1 MILAPSDTL
10 AASFQQVRTQTIQ
23 LCAGLET
30 EDYVVQPMPDASP
43 AKWHLGHTT
52 WFWETFVLQ
61 PNLPGYRVFHDEF
74 SFVFNSYYETV
85 GRRSLRT
92 QRGNLSR
99 PTVAEVFRYRTY
111 VDEQMDRFLTDFSPD
126 DTLTNLITLGI
137 EHERQHQE
145 LLVTDIKYT
154 LGHNPLFPPLEIP
167 VEEHTPQ
174 SAATPVT
181 VAEGV
186 YTVGYQGDGFCFDN
200 ELGAHRTYLNTTTLS
215 GTLVTNAEYLAFLE
229 AGGYEQFQHWL
240 SDGWAWV
247 NANRVRSPL
256 YWHPVD
262 GQWQHYTF
270 AGLQPIDPEA
280 PVCHVSFYEADA
292 YARWRG
298 MRLPSEFEW
307 ETARLQGLP
316 NTGQR
321 WEWTGSAYLP
331 YPGFATAPGAV
342 GEYNGKFMS
351 SQMVLRGAS
360 VATPPESIRPT
371 YRNFFQPDKQWQYTG
386 IRLAY

>member
-1 MILAPSDTL
+1 MLLAPSDTL
-10 AASFQQVRTQTIQ
+10 AGSFQQVRTQTVQ

-167 VEEHTPQ
+167 IDEHAPQ
-174 SAATPVT
+174 SSSAPVT

-200 ELGAHRTYLNTTTLS
+200 ELGAHRTYLNTTALS
-215 GTLVTNAEYLAFLE
+215 GTLVTNAEYLAFME

-256 YWHPVD
+256 YWHQVD

-298 MRLPSEFEW
+298 KRLPSEFEW
-307 ETARLQGLP
+307 EVARLQGLP

-331 YPGFATAPGAV
+331 YPGFSTAPGAV

-386 IRLAY
+386 IRLAQ